1 MNVWMSIQEFVMDLL
16 GNDNLEVQ
24 NWDMD
29 IQNRIFVRLQDWHQ
43 HETN

>member
-29 IQNRIFVRLQDWHQ
+29 IQNRIFVRLQD
-43 HETN
+43 